1 MKKKRVLIWWF
12 CGLAAIIALIWPAL
26 PLAEGPDRLT
36 GLPLSGPGF
45 QSRRI
50 DLTEADRRF
59 LGGARGVQHLIQLND
74 GGRIMLTVID
84 GSGNRHAV
92 HDPTYCLS
100 GGGWKV
106 ARLHPVVLHSG
117 EANWM
122 NLTKDDKS
130 MEALWFFDDGEGQFT
145 SALSYLVKTSARRAT
160 LGRSGPE
167 PLLVTLRGLPGET
180 PDWKRVRR
188 ILLPALGFR

>member
-1 MKKKRVLIWWF
+1 MLIWWF

-26 PLAEGPDRLT
+26 PLEEGPDRLA

-50 DLTEADRRF
+50 DLTEADRKF
-59 LGGARGVQHLIQLND
+59 LGGARGLQHLIQLDD
-74 GGRIMLTVID
+74 GARIMLTVID

-100 GGGWKV
+100 GGGWRI
-106 ARLHPVVLHSG
+106 ARRHAVVLQSG
-117 EANWM
+117 QANWM
-122 NLTKDDKS
+122 ILNKDGRS
-130 MEALWFFDDGEGQFT
+130 MEALWFFDDGAGQFT
-145 SALSYLVKTSARRAT
+145 SPLSYLARTSARRAT

-167 PLLVTLRGLPGET
+167 PLLVTLRGMPDET
-180 PDWKRVRR
+180 VDWQRVRR
-188 ILLPALGFR
+188 VLLPSLNFR